1 MDRVN
6 ALVFVALVATTLE
19 GCAVVAVDSRA
30 SREEVFRTVSERAGR
45 DVRATMLDA
54 DDQAADGH
62 VRGWLADGL
71 TENRA
76 VEIALV
82 RNHELRALY
91 TELDV
96 AQTDVVQAS
105 LLHNPVGDAV
115 AAFPVAG
122 GAVDVSFGVAV
133 DVIDLLYVPLRNR
146 IATARLDEA
155 KLRVAGSVLELAWRT
170 EIAYFEHQANLQRL
184 ELRRQVADSAA
195 ASFELALR
203 LRQAGN
209 ATELAVASERAFAE
223 SARLDVRSAE
233 LAVEESAERLN
244 VLMGLWGEDAAAWKL
259 AAERLPDPAEEEIDV
274 ERVESRAVERSLDLG
289 AAERLVVAAGGALG
303 LDRAAALFPE
313 LVAGGKGERRDAR
326 WEAGPTVTLP
336 IPFFDYGQARAAR
349 ARAELERAR
358 ELYHSL
364 GVRVR
369 SAARSARER
378 VIAHRERAIH
388 YRRVL
393 LPVEGEIV
401 RQTRLQY
408 DAMQLGPTDLLR
420 AKEHEISTAER
431 YVEALRDYWA
441 ARADLALVLAG
452 RLPPGEQAPAPPAL
466 EQLPRFPF
474 PALQ

>member
-6 ALVFVALVATTLE
+6 ALAFVALVATALG

-30 SREEVFRTVSERAGR
+30 SREEVVRTVSERAGR
-45 DVRATMLDA
+45 DVHASMLDA
-54 DDQAADGH
+54 DGPAADGR

-96 AQTDVVQAS
+96 AQSDVVQAS

-133 DVIDLLYVPLRNR
+133 DVIDLLYVPLRSR

-155 KLRVAGSVLELAWRT
+155 KLRVAGTVLELAWRT

-195 ASFELALR
+195 ASFELAR
-203 LRQAGN
+203 HLRQ

-233 LAVEESAERLN
+233 LAVRESAERLN
-244 VLMGLWGEDAAAWKL
+244 VLMGLWGEDAGAWKL
-259 AAERLPDPAEEEIDV
+259 AAERLPDPADEESDL

-289 AAERLVVAAGGALG
+289 AAERLVVAAADALG

-313 LVAGGKGERRDAR
+313 LVIGGKGERRDAR

-358 ELYHSL
+358 ELYHAL

-378 VIAHRERAIH
+378 VIAHRDRALH

-393 LPVEGEIV
+393 LPVEAEIV

-441 ARADLALVLAG
+441 ARADLALVVAG

-474 PALQ
+474 PTLQ

>member
-1 MDRVN
+1 MNVTRSV
-6 ALVFVALVATTLE
+6 ACLALVALG
-19 GCAVVAVDSRA
+19 GCAVVSVDPRA
-30 SREEVFRTVSERAGR
+30 PREDVVRTVSDRTGH
-45 DVRATMLDA
+45 DVRASILEA
-54 DDQAADGH
+54 DDRADER
-62 VRGWLADGL
+62 VRDWLADGL
-71 TENRA
+71 TADRA

-82 RNHELRALY
+82 RNRDLRALY

-96 AQTDVVQAS
+96 AQSDVVQAS

-133 DVIDLLYVPLRNR
+133 DVIDLLYVPLRKR

-155 KLRVAGSVLELAWRT
+155 KLRVAGSVLDLAWRT
-170 EIAYFEHQANLQRL
+170 EVAYFQHQADRQRL
-184 ELRRQVADSAA
+184 DLRRQIADSAA
-195 ASFELALR
+195 ASFELAR
-203 LRQAGN
+203 RMREAGN
-209 ATELAVASERAFAE
+209 TTELVVASERAFAE

-233 LAVEESAERLN
+233 LAAQESFERLN
-244 VLMGLWGEDAAAWKL
+244 VSMGLWGADAGGWKL
-259 AAERLPDPAEEEIDV
+259 SADRLPDPADEDLDV

-289 AAERLVVAAGGALG
+289 AAERLVVAAGDALG

-313 LVAGGKGERRDAR
+313 LVAGGRGERRDAR

-358 ELYHSL
+358 DLYYAL

-369 SAARSARER
+369 ATARSARER
-378 VIAHRERAIH
+378 AIAHRDRALH

-393 LPVEGEIV
+393 LPVEAAIV
-401 RQTRLQY
+401 RETRLEY
-408 DAMQLGPTDLLR
+408 DAMQLGPTELLR
-420 AKEHEISTAER
+420 AKEHEIATAER
-431 YVEALRDYWA
+431 YVEALRDYWT

>member
-1 MDRVN
+1 MDRVKPFAVAALA
-6 ALVFVALVATTLE
+6 ALVLG
-19 GCAVVAVDSRA
+19 GCAAVAVDPRA
-30 SREEVFRTVSERAGR
+30 PREEVARTVSERAGR
-45 DVRATMLDA
+45 DVHASLLDG
-54 DDQAADGH
+54 DDPSAER

-71 TENRA
+71 TEERA

-96 AQTDVVQAS
+96 AQSDVVQAS

-115 AAFPVAG
+115 TAFPVAG

-133 DVIDLLYVPLRNR
+133 DVIDLLYVPLRSR

-155 KLRVAGSVLELAWRT
+155 KLRVAGSVLDLAWRT
-170 EIAYFEHQANLQRL
+170 EVAYFEHQANRQRL
-184 ELRRQVADSAA
+184 ELRRQVADSAG
-195 ASFELALR
+195 ASFELVR
-203 LRQAGN
+203 RMREAGN
-209 ATELAVASERAFAE
+209 TTELALASERAFAE
-223 SARLDVRSAE
+223 SARLDVRAAE
-233 LAVEESAERLN
+233 LAAQDSAEQLN

-259 AAERLPDPAEEEIDV
+259 AADRLPDPAEEEVDV
-274 ERVESRAVERSLDLG
+274 EHVESRAVERSLDLG
-289 AAERLVVAAGGALG
+289 AAERLVAAAGDALG

-313 LVAGGKGERRDAR
+313 LVVGGKGERRDAR
-326 WEAGPTVTLP
+326 WESGPTITLP
-336 IPFFDYGQARAAR
+336 IPFFDYGQARTAR

-358 ELYHSL
+358 NLYHAL
-364 GVRVR
+364 AVRVR

-378 VIAHRERAIH
+378 VIAHRDRALH

-393 LPVEGEIV
+393 LPVEAEIV
-401 RQTRLQY
+401 RETSLEY
-408 DAMQLGPTDLLR
+408 HAMQLGPTDLLR
-420 AKEHEISTAER
+420 AKEREIATAER
-431 YVEALRDYWA
+431 YVEALRDYWR